1 MKKEYRKPYL
11 AVESFQL
18 DAAVASGCPENSP
31 VQLNSTLD
39 ACGDVNGGYLFGPGC
54 ESKGGVNVVSD
65 NYYNTNYS
73 TGNPAGINEAGSD
86 ACYHAIQYRAIYMN
100 S

>member
-18 DAAVASGCPENSP
+18 DAAVASGCGNAI
-31 VQLNSTLD
+31 T
-39 ACGDVNGGYLFGPGC
+39 VNQSIESCAASEGYLFGPGC

>member
-1 MKKEYRKPYL
+1 MKREYRKPYL

-18 DAAVASGCPENSP
+18 DAAVASGCAQESKIT
-31 VQLNSTLD
+31 LNQGLD
-39 ACGDVNGGYLFGPGC
+39 NCVPDYGYLFGGAC
-54 ESKGGVNVVSD
+54 EGAGGVNVVSD